1 MNAPAMKVSLVLTV
15 KLVSVLVKHLNLK
28 FYPDMTSCRFNSKQ
42 LKFNSNILLYLL
54 KCVHTLLTLILVA
67 EHACSTKPCKNGAS
81 CIDTMGGFICTCAP
95 GWTGAFCEGCKYRT
109 AKTSKTSH
117 LNSRICTTTK
127 WNIYALCQTL
137 TIFLICR

>member
-1 MNAPAMKVSLVLTV
+1 MRS
-15 KLVSVLVKHLNLK
+15 
-28 FYPDMTSCRFNSKQ
+28 
-42 LKFNSNILLYLL
+42 
-54 KCVHTLLTLILVA
+54 VHTLLTLILVA

-95 GWTGAFCEGCKYRT
+95 GWTGAFCEGCKYKT

-127 WNIYALCQTL
+127 WNIY
-137 TIFLICR
+137 IHYVKHSRYFLKCR